1 MSRRFNPLTNESD
14 MFKVLVGV
22 VAACV
27 ILAVLVVIGR
37 ALF

>member
-22 VAACV
+22 VAAFL
-27 ILAVLVVIGR
+27 ILAMLVVVGR
-37 ALF
+37 VLF